1 MNNIIGIR
9 REDKSRWERRVPLI
23 PSHIRELKK
32 DIGMRFIVQPSP
44 IRVFADDD
52 FRLEGAKIQ
61 DDTGPCQV
69 IMAVKEIPEE
79 LLAPDKAYLFFSH
92 TIKGQPANM
101 PMLRRLI
108 ELKCTLIDYERIVD
122 DRDRRLVFFG
132 RQAGEAGMV
141 DTLWALGRRLKAE
154 GTANPFE
161 ALQPMHSYRNLVEAK
176 EVLAEIGA
184 GIRRDGLPAALVP
197 LIVGFT
203 GYGHVSQGA
212 QEMFDLLPS
221 DEIEPEEFAAFV
233 GRGKFPP
240 YRVHKTVFFEE
251 HLVRPRDPSR
261 AFDLRDYYD
270 RPEGYESRFEEYVP
284 AMTVVVNGVFW
295 SKRYPRF
302 VTKPF
307 LKWLYAGAVPPRLRV
322 IGDISCDINGAMECT
337 VRSTGQ
343 DEPVYV
349 YDPASDGIV
358 PGFEGN
364 GPVVMAVDNLPAEM
378 PLESSVFFSQ
388 TLKPFLPALAAADF
402 GGTFEACELPDPIK
416 RAVVL
421 YRGEFP
427 PSYRYMR
434 EFV

>member
-23 PSHIRELKK
+23 PSHVRELKK
-32 DIGMRFIVQPSP
+32 DRGMRFIVQPSP

-52 FRLEGAKIQ
+52 FRLEGAKLQ
-61 DDTGPCQV
+61 EDLGPCQV
-69 IMAVKEIPEE
+69 IMAVKEIPAEMF
-79 LLAPDKAYLFFSH
+79 APGKAYVFFSH
-92 TIKGQPANM
+92 TIKGQAANM
-101 PMLRRLI
+101 PMLRRMI
-108 ELKCTLIDYERIVD
+108 ELKSTLIDYERIVD

-141 DTLWALGRRLKAE
+141 DTLWALGQRLRQE
-154 GTANPFE
+154 GIANPFE
-161 ALQPMHSYRNLVEAK
+161 PLEPMHRYRSLVEAK

-212 QEMFDLLPS
+212 QEMLDLLPS
-221 DEIEPEEFAAFV
+221 DEVEPEEFQSFV
-233 GRGKFPP
+233 GRGEFSP
-240 YRVHKTVFFEE
+240 YRVYKSVFFEP

-261 AFDLRDYYD
+261 AFDLQDYYA
-270 RPEGYESRFEEYVP
+270 RPESYEPVFEDYVP
-284 AMTVVVNGVFW
+284 AMTIVVNGIFW
-295 SKRYPRF
+295 TKRYPRF
-302 VTKPF
+302 VSKGF
-307 LKWLYAGAVPPRLRV
+307 LRWLYGAPVRPRLRV
-322 IGDISCDINGAMECT
+322 IGDISCDIDGAME
-337 VRSTGQ
+337 STARATDQ
-343 DEPVYV
+343 DQPVYV
-349 YDPASDGIV
+349 YDPVTDTAV

-388 TLKPFLPALAAADF
+388 TLKPFLPALGAADF
-402 GGTFEACELPDPIK
+402 AGTFEACDLPEPIK

-421 YRGEFP
+421 FKGEFP
-427 PSYRYMR
+427 PSYRYMQA
-434 EFV
+434 FV